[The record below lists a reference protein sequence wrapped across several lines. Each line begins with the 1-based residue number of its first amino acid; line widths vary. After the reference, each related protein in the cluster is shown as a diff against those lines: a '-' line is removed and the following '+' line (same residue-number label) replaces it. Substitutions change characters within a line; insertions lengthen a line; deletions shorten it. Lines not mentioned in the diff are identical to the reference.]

1 MMHMAIQDRK
11 TMNVTKDIVSSYG
24 INQDKIHTDKDPS
37 QNNTSSSSGNSEV
50 IENVLILQG
59 GGSLGAFGCGVFK
72 ALSQKDVKIDI
83 VAGTSIG
90 GVNAAIIAGSK
101 NEEPEQLLEQFW
113 LELAD
118 SFVDLDKI
126 HLSSLSPYLEQLTAN
141 HYYFSASTSQ
151 QNKIESRRKVEEY
164 RNRSIRSFFSS
175 AMFGNDK
182 MFKARWRPEYALT
195 DPEYFEPAKW
205 TYLYDHSPL
214 AKTLERYI
222 DYDKLKPGGK
232 PNSRLIMTAV
242 NVLTSEPLTFDSSRQ
257 EITPKHILATCGYP
271 LYNFSWVEVEKG
283 VYAWDGGLLSNTPLR
298 EVIDSSPV
306 NDKRIFLVENYPK
319 KIDSLPDNMAEV
331 YHRTRDI
338 IFSDKTL
345 STVTISKV
353 ITRYLRY
360 IDELYQMIE
369 DYVDMTRVDKAQ
381 LEKVRRKYKKYKQ
394 DTGAEIKGVYY
405 ISREEPVHSIYEN
418 ADFSPKAIK
427 DSIREG
433 ELKTNKI
440 LDEIAKNK

>member
-1 MMHMAIQDRK
+1 MMRMAIHDRK

-37 QNNTSSSSGNSEV
+37 QNNTSSSSGNSKV

-101 NEEPEQLLEQFW
+101 NEKQPEQLLEQFW

-118 SFVDLDKI
+118 SFVDLDNI
-126 HLSSLSPYLEQLTAN
+126 SPSLSPYLEQLTAN
-141 HYYFSASTSQ
+141 HYYFSPSTSQ

-222 DYDKLKPGGK
+222 DYDKLKPGGN

-257 EITPKHILATCGYP
+257 EINPKHILATCGYP
-271 LYNFSWVEVEKG
+271 VYNFPWVEVEKG

-369 DYVDMTRVDKAQ
+369 DYVDMTKVDKAQ

-405 ISREEPVHSIYEN
+405 ISRDEPVHSIYEN

-440 LDEIAKNK
+440 LDEITKNK

>member
-1 MMHMAIQDRK
+1 
-11 TMNVTKDIVSSYG
+11 MNVVKHTTHPVR
-24 INQDKIHTDKDPS
+24 INQGNNPIDK
-37 QNNTSSSSGNSEV
+37 NTSQISDPLSPNYHKI

-72 ALSQKDVKIDI
+72 ALCKKEINLDI

-101 NEEPEQLLEQFW
+101 DVKHPELFLEEFW
-113 LELAD
+113 LELAEN
-118 SFVDLDKI
+118 FVDLDSFTPFSKQ
-126 HLSSLSPYLEQLTAN
+126 LAANSPY
-141 HYYFSASTSQ
+141 FSSSISQ
-151 QNKIESRRKVEEY
+151 QENNESERTLEAY
-164 RNRSIRSFFSS
+164 RNKVIKSFFSS

-182 MFKARWRPEYALT
+182 MFKARWRPEYAFT

-205 TYLYDHSPL
+205 TYLYDLSPL

-222 DYDKLKPGGK
+222 DYDKLKPDGN

-242 NVLTSEPLTFDSSRQ
+242 NVLTAEPLTFDSSREQ
-257 EITPKHILATCGYP
+257 ITPKHILATCGYP
-271 LYNFSWVEVEKG
+271 AYNFPWAEVEKG
-283 VYAWDGGLLSNTPLR
+283 IYAWDGGLLSNTPLR

-319 KIDSLPDNMAEV
+319 KIKALPDNLAEV

-338 IFSDKTL
+338 IFCDKTL
-345 STVTISKV
+345 STVAMAKV

-360 IDELYQMIE
+360 IDELYKMIE
-369 DYVDMTRVDKAQ
+369 DSIDMAKVDKGE
-381 LEKVRRKYKKYKQ
+381 LERIRRKYKKYKK
-394 DTGAEIKGVYY
+394 DTGAEIKGVHY
-405 ISREEPVHSIYEN
+405 ISRDEPVHSFYEN

-427 DSIREG
+427 DSIKQG
-433 ELKTNKI
+433 ELRTTQI
-440 LDEIAKNK
+440 LDEVAKTK

>member
-1 MMHMAIQDRK
+1 
-11 TMNVTKDIVSSYG
+11 MNVVKYSASSARVDEDMVNTK
-24 INQDKIHTDKDPS
+24 KDGF
-37 QNNTSSSSGNSEV
+37 QNNMSSSSSDKSEA

-72 ALSQKDVKIDI
+72 ALSQKEVKINI

-101 NEEPEQLLEQFW
+101 DGNRPEQFLEQFW

-118 SFVDLDKI
+118 GFVDLENVDPF
-126 HLSSLSPYLEQLTAN
+126 LSPYLERIMAN
-141 HYYFSASTSQ
+141 FHYFSPSGSQ
-151 QNKIESRRKVEEY
+151 EVKYESKRKVEEY
-164 RNRSIRSFFSS
+164 TRTAKRSFISS

-195 DPEYFEPAKW
+195 DPQYFEPAKW

-214 AKTLERYI
+214 TVTLQKYI
-222 DYDKLKPGGK
+222 DYDKLKPNGNS
-232 PNSRLIMTAV
+232 NSRLIMTAV
-242 NVLTSEPLTFDSSRQ
+242 NVLTAEPLTFDSYRQ
-257 EITPKHILATCGYP
+257 SIYPKHILATCGYP
-271 LYNFSWVEVEKG
+271 MYNFPWVEVEEG

-306 NDKRIFLVENYPK
+306 KDKRIFLVENYPK
-319 KIDSLPDNMAEV
+319 RINSLPDNLAEV

-338 IFSDKTL
+338 IFCDKTL
-345 STVTISKV
+345 STVQISKA
-353 ITRYLRY
+353 ITSYLRY
-360 IDELYQMIE
+360 IDELYQTVE
-369 DYVDMTRVDKAQ
+369 EYVDLTKIDKRQ
-381 LEKVRRKYKKYKQ
+381 LEGIRRKYRKYKQ

-433 ELKTNKI
+433 ELRTTKI
-440 LDEIAKNK
+440 LEQMEKNK

>member
-1 MMHMAIQDRK
+1 MAIQDRK
-11 TMNVTKDIVSSYG
+11 TMNLTKDIVSSYS

-37 QNNTSSSSGNSEV
+37 QNNTSSSSGNSKV

-72 ALSQKDVKIDI
+72 ALYQKDVKIDI

-101 NEEPEQLLEQFW
+101 NEKQPEQLLEQFW

-118 SFVDLDKI
+118 SFVDLDNI
-126 HLSSLSPYLEQLTAN
+126 SPSVYPYLEQLTAN
-141 HYYFSASTSQ
+141 HYYFSPSTSQ
-151 QNKIESRRKVEEY
+151 QNKIESIRKVEEY
-164 RNRSIRSFFSS
+164 RNRSIRSFLSS

-222 DYDKLKPGGK
+222 DYDKLKPGGN

-257 EITPKHILATCGYP
+257 EISPKHILATCGYP

-319 KIDSLPDNMAEV
+319 KIESLPDNMAEV

-338 IFSDKTL
+338 IFSDKTM

-360 IDELYQMIE
+360 IDELYQMVE
-369 DYVDMTRVDKAQ
+369 DHVDMTKVDKAQ

-405 ISREEPVHSIYEN
+405 ISRDEPVHSIYEN

-440 LDEIAKNK
+440 LDEIERNK